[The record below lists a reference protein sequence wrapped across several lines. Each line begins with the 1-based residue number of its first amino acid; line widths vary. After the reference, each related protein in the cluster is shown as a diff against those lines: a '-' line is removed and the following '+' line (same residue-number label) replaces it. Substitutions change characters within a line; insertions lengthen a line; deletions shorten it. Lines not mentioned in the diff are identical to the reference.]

1 MTPTPA
7 NPLVEAEA
15 GTPPLQRRE
24 RRATHLSAYATRE
37 DGSTVDVTLTDLSYD
52 GCGVDSAEPLRAGEL
67 VQLAVQRRGT
77 VTAVVRWAAG
87 TKAGLVFAEQPPTAS
102 DPAKEQKPR
111 LHQRV
116 AVGAD
121 VTLRRA
127 GHLSF
132 RVRVFDVSPDGCKAE
147 FIERPELKEQVWVKF
162 PGIEALEAQ
171 VCWVAGAKAGLKF
184 VRPIH
189 AAVFDLLLQRL
200 R

>member
-7 NPLVEAEA
+7 NPLVEAAA

-24 RRATHLSAYATRE
+24 RRATHLRAHATRE
-37 DGSTVDVTLTDLSYD
+37 DGSTVEVTLTDLSYD
-52 GCGVDSAEPLRAGEL
+52 GCGIDSAEPLRAGEL
-67 VQLAVQRRGT
+67 VKLAVQRRGT

-87 TKAGLVFAEQPPTAS
+87 TKAGLVFAEQPPVPAS
-102 DPAKEQKPR
+102 AKEEKPR
-111 LHQRV
+111 LHHRIS
-116 AVGAD
+116 VGAE

-127 GHLSF
+127 GKLSF

-147 FIERPELKEQVWVKF
+147 FIERPELKEQVWVRF
-162 PGIEALEAQ
+162 DGIDALEAQ
-171 VCWVAGAKAGLKF
+171 VCWVVGAKAGLKF